1 MQGTRKLHERRSIA
15 ALPDLLISQIA
26 AGEVIERPASVLK
39 ELLENAID
47 AGASAIDVRLD
58 GGGIRRIAVTD
69 DGSGIPRDELT
80 LALTRHA
87 TSKIRSL
94 QELESVISMGFRGE
108 ALASIASVAQ
118 LRLISRTADAEHA
131 WQLDAGPNGAPVP
144 ASGARGTTID
154 IRQLFNDVPARRKFL
169 RTEATEFGH
178 CVEALSRIALA
189 HPHIGFR
196 LLHNDK
202 PYRHWQAGNSL
213 QRIRDVLGAEFSD
226 QAVEVDSTQGLIALR
241 GMTIRPAHARS
252 RTEQQY
258 LYVNGRYIKDR
269 TVSHAIRQAYADVLH
284 GDRQP
289 AYVLFLS
296 VDPTVVDVN
305 VHPAKHEVRFR
316 DSGAVHRF
324 VAHAIEQALVLGGVA
339 HGGHQSAGAA
349 GGASRSQPPAQT
361 AAMPPAASQPA
372 VPGQG
377 AAPMDH
383 AATASHPASPGRD
396 AASAQH
402 APDAPP
408 AATPLTPAA
417 GAPAHGAASSGTPVD
432 GRTDAFAAP
441 HHGTSTAAAP
451 ARPVY
456 TPQTQRPLPL
466 RDAHAA
472 SAQDWQTLYRPA
484 PGKPHTEDD
493 DDTQAATAQTP
504 AQTATPAPV
513 HTHAHAP
520 DQGGDHSP
528 ATVGRPAGATASNT
542 PSAAQDARTHADDD
556 AFPLGMALAQ
566 LHGVYILAQNRHG
579 LVVVDMHAAHE
590 RVVYEQLKTALDAR
604 TLPRQELLVPVV
616 LQASALDIALA
627 EEHADTLEALGLTL
641 RPAGPTSLAVRA
653 VPAMLASG
661 DIESLTRGVL
671 RDLGSSGGSALL
683 TEQRNALLS
692 TMACHGSVRAN
703 RRLTLDEMNALLR
716 RMEQTDRSDLCN
728 HGRPTWRQWR
738 LDELDKLFLR
748 GQ

>member
-1 MQGTRKLHERRSIA
+1 MQGTRNMHERRSIA

-202 PYRHWQAGNSL
+202 PYRHWQAGSSL

-339 HGGHQSAGAA
+339 HGGHQPAGAA
-349 GGASRSQPPAQT
+349 GGTSRSQPPAQT
-361 AAMPPAASQPA
+361 AAMPPADSQP
-372 VPGQG
+372 G
-377 AAPMDH
+377 AAPGRGAAPLDH
-383 AATASHPASPGRD
+383 AATASHPASTGHD

-402 APDAPP
+402 APSAPP
-408 AATPLTPAA
+408 AATPLAPAAA
-417 GAPAHGAASSGTPVD
+417 GAPAHGAASGGTPAD
-432 GRTDAFAAP
+432 GRTDASAAP
-441 HHGTSTAAAP
+441 HRGPSTAAAP

-472 SAQDWQTLYRPA
+472 SAQDWQALYRPA
-484 PGKPHTEDD
+484 PGKPHAADG
-493 DDTQAATAQTP
+493 DTQAASAQAP
-504 AQTATPAPV
+504 AQTAAPAR
-513 HTHAHAP
+513 TP
-520 DQGGDHSP
+520 DQGGGRSP
-528 ATVGRPAGATASNT
+528 ATVGMPAGATASGT
-542 PSAAQDARTHADDD
+542 PSAAPAVRTHADDD

-590 RVVYEQLKTALDAR
+590 RVVYEQLKTALDAQ

-671 RDLGSSGGSALL
+671 RDLASSGGSALL